1 MYFLPKIH
9 YLQPRQTYCHCLWL
23 SHRTHLQ
30 FSRSC
35 HGTLG

>member
-9 YLQPRQTYCHCLWL
+9 YLQPRQTYCLWL